1 MFNIELIECGLDD
14 TLREIR
20 SDLESVLGRSYSKKQ
35 KDEMIYKTLSA
46 VNTLLNIIR
55 VTEVYIDTEDKSDV

>member
-1 MFNIELIECGLDD
+1 MFNIKLIECGLDD

-35 KDEMIYKTLSA
+35 KDEMIYKILSA

-55 VTEVYIDTEDKSDV
+55 VTEVNIDTEDKSDV